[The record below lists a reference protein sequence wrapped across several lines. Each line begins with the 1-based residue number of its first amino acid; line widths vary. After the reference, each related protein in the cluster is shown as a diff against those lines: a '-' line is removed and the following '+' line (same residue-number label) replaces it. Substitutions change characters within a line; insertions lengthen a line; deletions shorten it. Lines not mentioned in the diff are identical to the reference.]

1 MKLRCHFF
9 ACEIIGGRVAIGDSL
24 LTPPY
29 HRCWVIDGHCV
40 DKTVTDII
48 MASYRALTTLRMC
61 LANQQNPNIV
71 VAASSACL
79 VWMSTSTRSKS
90 YHCLSEPQQTLNRRR
105 KRPPVFGSTIPT
117 VTKRGIKTGL
127 GSSAE
132 DLTSTEIDIAGR
144 EDCPMCKK
152 FGSGPCGEIFK
163 RWLNCTDEYH
173 GKDLAGEPLHLTKC
187 IDLAEELG
195 KCLDNHADHYSSK
208 DKEEEDNKRNQQTHD
223 HTLKDAWSDF
233 VMEIEH
239 GIKSKKFVTS
249 PFSEKY
255 NPSMQFKPSSK
266 TVAAIFAPDM
276 NGAPIVTAYIIDEN
290 DSLLAAGSKEDMDMG
305 SFGCV
310 LQFDVPDATK
320 SVTCRVIYDSNKDDG
335 DVNIFTRTMRVPR
348 S

>member
-1 MKLRCHFF
+1 
-9 ACEIIGGRVAIGDSL
+9 
-24 LTPPY
+24 
-29 HRCWVIDGHCV
+29 
-40 DKTVTDII
+40 
-48 MASYRALTTLRMC
+48 MASYRALTTLRRC
-61 LANQQNPNIV
+61 FANQQNQNIV
-71 VAASSACL
+71 VATSSACL

-117 VTKRGIKTGL
+117 ITKRGIKTGL
-127 GSSAE
+127 GSTE
-132 DLTSTEIDIAGR
+132 DLASTEIDIDDRR

-163 RWLNCTDEYH
+163 RWLNCTDKYP

-187 IDLAEELG
+187 KDLAEELG
-195 KCLDNHADHYSSK
+195 KCLDDHADHYSSK
-208 DKEEEDNKRNQQTHD
+208 DNEEDKKRNQQTHD
-223 HTLKDAWSDF
+223 HTLKDACSDF

-239 GIKSKKFVTS
+239 GIKSKKYVTS

-266 TVAAIFAPDM
+266 TCAAIFAPSM
-276 NGAPIVTAYIIDEN
+276 NGASIIAAYIIDEN
-290 DSLLAAGSKEDMDMG
+290 DNLLAAGSKEDMDMG

-320 SVTCRVIYDSNKDDG
+320 IVTCRVIYDCDKDDG

>member
-1 MKLRCHFF
+1 M
-9 ACEIIGGRVAIGDSL
+9 EQ
-24 LTPPY
+24 
-29 HRCWVIDGHCV
+29 
-40 DKTVTDII
+40 
-48 MASYRALTTLRMC
+48 
-61 LANQQNPNIV
+61 NQNIV

-90 YHCLSEPQQTLNRRR
+90 YHCLSEPQQTPNRRR

-117 VTKRGIKTGL
+117 ITKRGIKTGL
-127 GSSAE
+127 GISAG
-132 DLTSTEIDIAGR
+132 DLTSAEIDVDDR

-152 FGSGPCGEIFK
+152 FGSGPCGVIFK
-163 RWLNCTDEYH
+163 RWLNCTDEYP
-173 GKDLAGEPLHLTKC
+173 GKDSAGEPLHLTKC

-208 DKEEEDNKRNQQTHD
+208 DNEEDNKRHQQTHD
-223 HTLKDAWSDF
+223 HTLKEAWSDF

-255 NPSMQFKPSSK
+255 NPSMQFKPISK
-266 TVAAIFAPDM
+266 TCASIFAPDM
-276 NGAPIVTAYIIDEN
+276 NGASIVTAYIIDEN
-290 DSLLAAGSKEDMDMG
+290 DNLLAAGSKEDMDMG

-310 LQFDVPDATK
+310 LQFNVPDATK
-320 SVTCRVIYDSNKDDG
+320 SVTCRVIYDSEKDVG